1 MAKTETT
8 KTYTTVTDVPIFRV
22 GQWHPVQGDGTVTM
36 EMLEQILAASQDDRL
51 DPGVIKIGHFDD
63 RFDNPDYF
71 EKDGEPAYGQVTN
84 LHIADEEGGTLYG
97 DFINIPEELATVMAS
112 AYPYRSVEITP
123 EVFLQD
129 AEGNV
134 VAEFPFVLTGIA
146 LLGSVQ
152 PAVSG
157 LGAVHEAFS
166 GKGKR
171 KVLVSVVD
179 SAGHFALAGGH
190 TFESLRNQ
198 LRTAL
203 HSRIQPTEY
212 LWVSDLDDSMV
223 IYEHETA
230 NGSQFLRESFTIN
243 ADGTVA
249 LSGQPEAV
257 VRRTVFEPVAQNAS
271 IPHFKSASKQSVRV
285 HKPAVMAA
293 KHATQSKED
302 IVTPEQIKALREQGL
317 ISAEVTD
324 EAVLAAVAPAPAP
337 APAVEE
343 AGEADKPAAG
353 DETAGEGTAGDTGA
367 GEQIAASKA
376 APAPAAPETVQMSA
390 AQFANMQKRLS
401 AAEAT
406 ILATQKAETQRR
418 HDEIIA
424 NAKREGRIHPQ
435 DEANYRALLSANEE
449 QTTTLLAGLQP
460 VIHTREIGAES
471 AAFAVGT
478 DEAALKAQMQI
489 DAEFLNGG
497 SK

>member
-1 MAKTETT
+1 MAKTETQ

-36 EMLEQILAASQDDRL
+36 EMLEQILAAANDDRL

-84 LHIADEEGGTLYG
+84 LRITDDEGGTLYG

-171 KVLVSVVD
+171 KVLVGVVD

-190 TFESLRNQ
+190 TFESLRGQ

-203 HSRIQPTEY
+203 ETRIQPTEY
-212 LWVSDLDDSMV
+212 LWVNDLDDSMV

-230 NGSQFLRESFTIN
+230 NGTQFMRESFTIN

-271 IPHFKSASKQSVRV
+271 IPHFKSGSKQSVRV

-324 EAVLAAVAPAPAP
+324 EAVLAAVAPAPA
-337 APAVEE
+337 AEE
-343 AGEADKPAAG
+343 AGESGNQTAG
-353 DETAGEGTAGDTGA
+353 DETAGAETAADAGA
-367 GEQIAASKA
+367 GEQLAASKA

-406 ILATQKAETQRR
+406 ILAAQKAETQRR

-424 NAKREGRIHPQ
+424 GAKREGRIHPQ
-435 DEANYRALLSANEE
+435 DEANYRALLCANEE

>member
-166 GKGKR
+166 GKSKR

-203 HSRIQPTEY
+203 QSRIQPTEY
-212 LWVSDLDDSMV
+212 LWVSDLDDSIV

-249 LSGQPEAV
+249 LSGQPETV

-324 EAVLAAVAPAPAP
+324 EAVLAAVAPAPAS
-337 APAVEE
+337 AAEE
-343 AGEADKPAAG
+343 AGEADKSAAG
-353 DETAGEGTAGDTGA
+353 EEAAGEETAGDTGA

-376 APAPAAPETVQMSA
+376 APAPAAPATVQMSA
-390 AQFANMQKRLS
+390 AQFADMQKRLS

-406 ILATQKAETQRR
+406 ILATKKAETKRR

-424 NAKREGRIHPQ
+424 SAKETGRLHPEDEKGWREMLAKNEEQ
-435 DEANYRALLSANEE
+435 AAALLSS
-449 QTTTLLAGLQP
+449 LQP
-460 VIHTREIGAES
+460 VIHTHEIGA
-471 AAFAVGT
+471 ATTAYAVGT
-478 DEAALKAQMQI
+478 EDAALKAQMQI